1 MEAPETWESRPGTG
15 TNRTAYTPLNLV
27 QDLACRVTECFC
39 LFSHWVSGLS
49 RIKSSDS
56 SSEEGGEQYDQLG
69 QGARGHPYNR
79 GTHRRYPLSADSLI
93 HVQHPGYIVFGSVNS
108 FRVINSVSS
117 ESSSGGSLGISTVMS
132 FGTCPVIPE
141 LVFARFELDH
151 FADIPSL
158 ELTENWQSLLDE
170 IQNAASQDNDVM
182 EDSQSSAI
190 SEETPPR
197 GLSRS
202 VSPSSRVD
210 ELFICVPQRYYSHS
224 PSPAITQQ
232 F

>member
-1 MEAPETWESRPGTG
+1 MAAPEIWESRPGAS

-49 RIKSSDS
+49 RSNSSDPS
-56 SSEEGGEQYDQLG
+56 SDEGGEQYDQ
-69 QGARGHPYNR
+69 QERGARGHPYNR

-93 HVQHPGYIVFGSVNS
+93 HVQHPGYIVLGPVNR

-117 ESSSGGSLGISTVMS
+117 ESSSGSSLGISTVMS
-132 FGTCPVIPE
+132 FDTCPVIPE

-151 FADIPSL
+151 FADIASS
-158 ELTENWQSLLDE
+158 ELAGNWQSLLDE
-170 IQNAASQDNDVM
+170 IRHAASQDNDER

-210 ELFICVPQRYYSHS
+210 ELFIFMPQRYYSHS